1 MLGTE
6 EVEHGENMFWDG
18 ARSGD
23 GRKFFKKRSDI
34 GQICV
39 GIHERQ
45 QADGGNR
52 EMEIQN
58 GK

>member
-1 MLGTE
+1 
-6 EVEHGENMFWDG
+6 MFWDG